1 LRGGLARSLDSL
13 LKHRRASELVD
24 CPSSALPGPLSAA
37 GDTLGSSALPNATN
51 EPIVGREIVTNEAT
65 DAREIVTNEP
75 TDARKT

>member
-1 LRGGLARSLDSL
+1 
-13 LKHRRASELVD
+13 
-24 CPSSALPGPLSAA
+24 LSAA
-37 GDTLGSSALPNATN
+37 GDTLGSSALPNETN